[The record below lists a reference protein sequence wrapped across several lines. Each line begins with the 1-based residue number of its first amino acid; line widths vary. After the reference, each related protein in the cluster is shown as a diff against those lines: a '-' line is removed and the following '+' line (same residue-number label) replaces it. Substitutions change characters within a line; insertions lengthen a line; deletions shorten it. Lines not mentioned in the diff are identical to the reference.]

1 MTRAFIVLGRNDLSP
16 NGLQVLD
23 LFPNSSRRNLI
34 YDPAGQTGYLS
45 FFRQND
51 LPTVTGAGPIT
62 ASSTVY
68 GLRAYL
74 LSNIDNQAAGG
85 GNHNTPSVANC
96 TTIAN
101 AILSA
106 VNAGTALTAAVVD
119 GLVAAT
125 CANSDLTGGT
135 AASSQSTGSIVG
147 LLRVLSGEVYRL
159 SSGAVVAAGV
169 GATFVGNVG
178 AFVTAPDLTP
188 STGLGGG
195 MNGGADPAYGFPV
208 VRYQAPAQSGTRDL
222 TFRNVRRFDV
232 NTYLTLSASV
242 GALSKLDSATF
253 SWFNPGFTYVAST
266 GTALSVTGANLTSY
280 VQRGVTV
287 YSETGTPL

>member
-16 NGLQVLD
+16 NGLQLLD
-23 LFPNSSRRNLI
+23 LFPNSSQRNLI

-106 VNAGTALTAAVVD
+106 ANAGTALTAAVVD

-125 CANSDLTGGT
+125 CAGSDLTGTT
-135 AASSQSTGSIVG
+135 AAGSQSTGSIIS

-159 SSGAVVAAGV
+159 SSGTVVAAGG
-169 GATFVGNVG
+169 GATFVGNCG
-178 AFVTAPDLTP
+178 AFVTAPDYTP

-195 MNGGADPAYGFPV
+195 TNAGNDPAYGFPV
-208 VRYQAPAQSGTRDL
+208 VRNQSPTQTGSRDL

-232 NTYLTLSASV
+232 NTYFTLSANLGEMSV
-242 GALSKLDSATF
+242 LKAATF
-253 SWFNPGFTYVAST
+253 SWRNPAFTYTAS
-266 GTALSVTGANLTSY
+266 GTATSVTGASLTSF
-280 VQRGVTV
+280 VQRGITV
-287 YSETGTPL
+287 YSETGAVL